1 MAASRKLTS
10 LQKLLIDL
18 GPLGVFFAANGLKDI
33 YWATGAFMAAFL
45 VAMGVSYAIARRF
58 EPMLLFTGF
67 FVIVFG
73 GLTLYLHDATFIKLK
88 PTLLYG
94 SCSLLL
100 WAGLVFKRPL
110 IRMLFEE
117 LFQLTDEGWRQ
128 LTIRWALFFAILAV
142 LNEIV
147 WRSVS
152 TDSWVAFK
160 VWGVLPLTF
169 AFAVMQTKLVSRYQL
184 PDQGPGKSE
193 SVRPS
198 SE

>member
-1 MAASRKLTS
+1 MARKPTG

-18 GPLGVFFAANGLKDI
+18 GPLGVFFAVNGLKDI
-33 YWATGAFMAAFL
+33 YWATGAFMAAFI
-45 VAMGVSYAIARRF
+45 VAMGISYAIARKF

-100 WAGLVFKRPL
+100 WAGLVFQRPL

-117 LFQLTDEGWRQ
+117 LFQLSEEGWRQ
-128 LTIRWALFFAILAV
+128 LTIRWALFFAVLAV

-169 AFAVMQTKLVSRYQL
+169 AFAVMQTRLVARHQL
-184 PDQGPGKSE
+184 PDQGPGNSE